1 MARSVFISYAAKDPD
16 WPLELVVDLASALRQ
31 RGVSVRFDRF
41 YRQQLGRKPSDD
53 EWMRWMRAAVKA
65 SDKIACLCSPRYLE
79 ASDRNVADP
88 SGYGVAFEAQKLI
101 HQLYQ
106 SKGFNEG
113 RISCVLR
120 EGRSR
125 ESSVP
130 EDLRSDC
137 ARYHWPAE
145 KAELLDDL
153 TRAEA
158 LNEETQADSAH
169 DDSGADRRNQ
179 TRDEDNHRRGSA
191 SFHRRQED
199 FTLHA
204 LAAAPAFLQALQADL
219 RSRRLNSQS
228 WLLAEPDV
236 FVDGLARADKQV
248 AHQLT

>member
-1 MARSVFISYAAKDPD
+1 MPPLVLAK
-16 WPLELVVDLASALRQ
+16 AQ
-31 RGVSVRFDRF
+31 
-41 YRQQLGRKPSDD
+41 
-53 EWMRWMRAAVKA
+53 A